1 MSAKLCPQKR
11 GEAMKE
17 DTPPQPLVRFGDYE
31 LDTRAGE
38 LRKGSGRIRLH
49 RQPLRLLLLLLEHR
63 GEPVS
68 REQLRR
74 ALWPDHTFVD
84 FEDALNH
91 AVRRLREA
99 LGDSAEDPRF
109 IETLPRLGYR
119 FIAPV
124 DAAASP
130 SGPATVLPGL
140 AQQAEKSRVRAPMRR
155 WALGLGIAALVGIIG
170 AIGYRFFRSGHEPP
184 QRIESLAVLP
194 LVNLSGDPQQDFFA
208 DGMTEEL
215 ITNLGR
221 VSSLRVISR
230 TSVMHYKGTNKTL
243 PEIARELNVDAI
255 VEGTVERSG
264 DRVRITANLLQ
275 APTDRHLWAQTYERD
290 MRDVLSLQGD
300 VACAIANEVRAKV
313 MPDVQARLVSARPVN
328 PEAYEAY
335 LRGRHFWALNFG
347 ESSKALEYF
356 EKATR
361 LDPTFAPAYG
371 GVALYYTVAGFS
383 QPSKEVFPKAVEA
396 ANKALQ
402 LDPELAEAHAALG
415 YAKLNYEWDW
425 AGAES
430 EFRKACELNPGSS
443 DAHWMYAVY
452 LTAMTRFD
460 EAVSEANRARQVDP
474 FSPMM
479 NHFLG
484 WVFMN
489 ARRYD
494 EAIAQFKS
502 TLELVPGYTPAHSW
516 LAQCYTLKGTYREA
530 YKEFNAAGTP
540 LGDPDLNYVDVLTG
554 KKKAPQALE
563 ALKRTVEHGYV
574 DPYYMAILYCRLG
587 DKEAAFA
594 YLEKAFAER
603 SASMPQMKMEPWFDP
618 LRSDRRFQDL
628 LCRMNLPP

>member
-1 MSAKLCPQKR
+1 
-11 GEAMKE
+11 
-17 DTPPQPLVRFGDYE
+17 
-31 LDTRAGE
+31 
-38 LRKGSGRIRLH
+38 LRNGSGPIRLH

-74 ALWPDHTFVD
+74 ALWPDHSFVD
-84 FEDALNH
+84 FEDSLNH

-130 SGPATVLPGL
+130 SGPATVAPGL
-140 AQQAEKSRVRAPMRR
+140 PRQAEKSRVSAPMRR

-170 AIGYRFFRSGHEPP
+170 ALGYRFSRSGQEPAK
-184 QRIESLAVLP
+184 RIESLAVLP
-194 LVNLSGDPQQDFFA
+194 LVNLSGDPQQEYFA
-208 DGMTEEL
+208 DGMTEAL
-215 ITNLGR
+215 ITNLGK

-230 TSVMHYKGTNKTL
+230 TSAMHYKGTRKTL
-243 PEIARELNVDAI
+243 PETARELGVDA
-255 VEGTVERSG
+255 VMEGTVQRLG
-264 DRVRITANLLQ
+264 NKVRITAKLLRAKPEGQLWGESYDREAQDVLALQ
-275 APTDRHLWAQTYERD
+275 ADIAR
-290 MRDVLSLQGD
+290 
-300 VACAIANEVRAKV
+300 AIVNEIKMNVTSRE
-313 MPDVQARLVSARPVN
+313 QARLVSARTVN

-361 LDPTFAPAYG
+361 LDATFAPAYG
-371 GVALYYTVAGFS
+371 GIALYYAVAGFF
-383 QPSKEVFPKAVEA
+383 QPPTEAFPKAMEA
-396 ANKALQ
+396 AKKALQ

-425 AGAES
+425 AGAER

-460 EAVSEANRARQVDP
+460 EAASEAKRARQVYP
-474 FSPMM
+474 FSPMI
-479 NHFLG
+479 NHLG
-484 WVFMN
+484 AWVSMN
-489 ARRYD
+489 ARRFD

-502 TLELVPGYTPAHSW
+502 TLEIEPGYEPAHSW
-516 LAQCYTLKGTYREA
+516 LAQCYTLKGMYPEA
-530 YKEFNAAGTP
+530 YREFNAAGKAS
-540 LGDPDLNYVDVLTG
+540 GDPTLGYLDAATG
-554 KKKAPQALE
+554 KKREALKALE
-563 ALKRTVEHGYV
+563 ALKQAAKHEYV
-574 DPYYMAILYCRLG
+574 DPYNVAVLYCGLG
-587 DKEAAFA
+587 DKDGAVAC
-594 YLEKAFAER
+594 LEKAYADR

-618 LRSDRRFQDL
+618 LRSDPRFQDL
-628 LCRMNLPP
+628 LRRMNFPP